1 MLKAAKAGADYVQIG
16 TMFFTQSH
24 PGKPPEGPSLI
35 KAARQYILQEYAHS
49 NILLLGVGGITE
61 VGIYLPHFLVEKRD
75 TDNPLPPQHNCVEVL
90 RNGGDGVAVIRAL
103 SGTGNAEEAAMKLK
117 STMSKYISKNYTRGV
132 Y

>member
-1 MLKAAKAGADYVQIG
+1 MRKAAKAGADYVQVG

-35 KAARQYILQEYAHS
+35 KAARRCILQEYAHS
-49 NILLLGVGGITE
+49 NILLLGVGGIAE
-61 VGIYLPHFLVEKRD
+61 VRIYTPHLLTEKRD
-75 TDNPLPPQHNCVEVL
+75 TDNPFPLQHNCVEVL
-90 RNGGDGVAVIRAL
+90 RNGGDGVAVMRAL
-103 SGTGNAEEAAMKLK
+103 SGAGNAEEAAVKLK